1 MKLEPQ
7 LANLYDI
14 RGMTQMR
21 YHVYQVLQ
29 CKNIE
34 DKEAV
39 LDIIEGILTILDE
52 KDVLL
57 KKAKGAVNDFTAADN
72 AVYYDRK
79 YLYIPERILKEIL
92 GDICYM
98 DIPDQV
104 SLLKAARYDYKRIIP
119 EAFYTEVSVSNPIGG
134 QTVDCLTLNY
144 KVIRTIRMD
153 MDYKED

>member
-21 YHVYQVLQ
+21 YYVYQALQ

-39 LDIIEGILTILDE
+39 LDILEGILTILDE
-52 KDVLL
+52 KDVIF
-57 KKAKGAVNDFTAADN
+57 KRPKGAINNFTAADN

-79 YLYIPERILKEIL
+79 HLYIPEKILHEVL

-98 DIPDQV
+98 EIPEQIA
-104 SLLKAARYDYKRIIP
+104 LLKAARYDYKRIIP
-119 EAFYTEVSVSNPIGG
+119 EAFYTEVFVSNPIGG

-144 KVIRTIRMD
+144 KVIRTIGMD
-153 MDYKED
+153 MDYNED

>member
-21 YHVYQVLQ
+21 YYVYQALQ

-39 LDIIEGILTILDE
+39 LDILEGILTILDE
-52 KDVLL
+52 KDVIF
-57 KKAKGAVNDFTAADN
+57 KRAKGAINNFTAADN

-79 YLYIPERILKEIL
+79 HLYIPEKILHEVL

-98 DIPDQV
+98 EIPEQIA
-104 SLLKAARYDYKRIIP
+104 LLKAARYDYKRIIP
-119 EAFYTEVSVSNPIGG
+119 EAFYTEVLVSNPIGE

-144 KVIRTIRMD
+144 KVIRTIGMD
-153 MDYKED
+153 MDYIEN